1 MRLISNYDRFDK
13 RDSYTAQ
20 CRIEQEGGKI
30 GHAWYE
36 ESESLDNA
44 TRSGKREE
52 CMRTVVPYSQRSSK
66 RPFRQQSNIH
76 ECSIVRTE
84 QTAFFAS
91 DLLEIDDLNSAAN
104 RQSYKSPLMNNAK
117 RKIKSIKD

>member
-52 CMRTVVPYSQRSSK
+52 CMRTVVPYLQRSSK
-66 RPFRQQSNIH
+66 RPFRQQH
-76 ECSIVRTE
+76 
-84 QTAFFAS
+84 FFAS
-91 DLLEIDDLNSAAN
+91 DVLKIDDLNSAAN
-104 RQSYKSPLMNNAK
+104 CQIYKSPLMYNANK
-117 RKIKSIKD
+117 RGN